1 MRVTI
6 IRDLASEGWRSIM
19 KVYADRLAAALHF
32 PGCDASA
39 YVPRAPLLPGQWSR
53 LGAKRAR
60 LFSWDRCARETLSV
74 YEGLYHGRKD
84 ISW

>member
-6 IRDLASEGWRSIM
+6 IRDLASEGWRSMM
-19 KVYADRLAAALHF
+19 KVYADRLAAALRS

-39 YVPRAPLLPGQWSR
+39 YVPRAPLLPEQWSR
-53 LGAKRAR
+53 LGVERAR
-60 LFSWDRCARETLSV
+60 LFSWDRCARESLAV
-74 YEGLYHGRKD
+74 YQGLYCGRKD